1 MIERILT
8 DNGYRS
14 HVWARTCARLGI
26 AHIRTRPYR
35 PATNAK
41 AERVNRTLLD
51 EWAYVRFYGS
61 ETERA
66 GTLEEFLH
74 AYNHHRFHTAVGG
87 GRLSAASTT
96 SLEITPS
103 RRAGAVR

>member
-1 MIERILT
+1 MIERILP

-26 AHIRTRPYR
+26 AHTRTRPYR

-66 GTLEEFLH
+66 GTLEEFL
-74 AYNHHRFHTAVGG
+74 ARLQPPQVPYRGWRGPPVRRVNNVSGDHT
-87 GRLSAASTT
+87 
-96 SLEITPS
+96 
-103 RRAGAVR
+103 